1 MKVTEVEDVSTFA
14 RALWETE
21 SQLEQ
26 HARAKKSTKS
36 SSLDRILFFG
46 YNLSILFLIV
56 LTLLFV
62 ALLSFSNS
70 FESHSGRGGI
80 VLDDSNSSLLENI
93 LN

>member
-1 MKVTEVEDVSTFA
+1 MKVTEVENESTFA
-14 RALWETE
+14 RTLWETE
-21 SQLEQ
+21 SKLERYAQ
-26 HARAKKSTKS
+26 VKKIMKS

>member
-14 RALWETE
+14 RTLWETE
-21 SQLEQ
+21 SQLERYDQ
-26 HARAKKSTKS
+26 AKKITKS
-36 SSLDRILFFG
+36 SSLDRILLFG

-56 LTLLFV
+56 LTFLFI
-62 ALLSFSNS
+62 ALFSFSNS